1 MNSQKQRKFF
11 IRMQE
16 PTNYLACKKKMLLV
30 NMYKLRSK
38 LNREV
43 VIPVQRKNSI
53 IIETRECE

>member
-1 MNSQKQRKFF
+1 
-11 IRMQE
+11 MQE